1 MNLDKF
7 KQFYFVLS
15 RLPLLRKSYALKI
28 MVIACLSPAV
38 SLLTLI
44 VYTLYN
50 ASDNLNL
57 IVVMLVATLVGSA
70 ITLFLLYLVLYPIT
84 LTSTALEQ
92 YTNEQESPQLAIGY
106 EDTVGKLMTHVQ
118 YTVEKLDLLNNS
130 HKNSPAIEPLTG
142 LPNRLRSIELLRQ
155 DVARARRE
163 DKPMLVALLEVDQ
176 FKNIKKAF
184 GHHVA
189 DDCLTQTVEVI
200 SKSIRKGDWLA
211 RWDEDKFLMVL
222 WNFNNTTPTAVLMR
236 IQRQSLKL
244 FSTELPKIRL
254 SIGACEYRGDL
265 DLDTNTDLE
274 TLLIR
279 VEDTLSQVKEGCR
292 GSIILGETRRS
303 SFFI

>member
-1 MNLDKF
+1 MNIEKF

-15 RLPLLRKSYALKI
+15 RLPVLRKSYALKI
-28 MVIACLSPAV
+28 MVIACISPAV

-44 VYTLYN
+44 VYTLFN

-57 IVVMLVATLVGSA
+57 IVVMLVATLIGSA
-70 ITLFLLYLVLYPIT
+70 ITLFLLYLVLYPISLT
-84 LTSTALEQ
+84 LTALEQ
-92 YTNEQESPQLAIGY
+92 YANEQECPQLAIGY

-118 YTVEKLDLLNNS
+118 YTIEKLDLLNNS
-130 HKNSPAIEPLTG
+130 HNSPAIDPLTC
-142 LPNRLRSIELLRQ
+142 LPNRLRGIELLRK

-163 DKPMLVALLEVDQ
+163 DKPMLVALLEVEQ
-176 FKNIKKAF
+176 FENLKKTF

-189 DDCLTQTVEVI
+189 DECLAQTVEVI

-222 WNFNNTTPTAVLMR
+222 WNFNDTTPTAVLMR
-236 IQRQSLKL
+236 IQHQSVKL
-244 FSTELPKIRL
+244 FSTELPQIRL

-265 DLDTNTDLE
+265 DLDTKTDLE

-279 VEDTLSQVKEGCR
+279 VEETLSQVKKGSR
-292 GSIILGETRRS
+292 GGIVLGGAQRS